1 MLLQLFCSLL
11 WYPLI
16 SQHQHGIPLAARE
29 TYNCAHDART
39 RVDPSVSA
47 ATRKPRARNLPGGP
61 SPETGTGEQ
70 AGGQT
75 GSEEE
80 AASPWKQR
88 VKFDGYLHRT
98 ANLICVLSLRDETL
112 LPMEDVCRILGGRHE
127 DAFLVLT
134 AGVLGRF
141 VYIVY
146 GVGDGEVEGKGIV
159 PPSCMSLSLSL
170 PGLACLLL
178 CLGRYLR

>member
-1 MLLQLFCSLL
+1 
-11 WYPLI
+11 
-16 SQHQHGIPLAARE
+16 
-29 TYNCAHDART
+29 
-39 RVDPSVSA
+39 
-47 ATRKPRARNLPGGP
+47 
-61 SPETGTGEQ
+61 
-70 AGGQT
+70 
-75 GSEEE
+75 
-80 AASPWKQR
+80 
-88 VKFDGYLHRT
+88 
-98 ANLICVLSLRDETL
+98 
-112 LPMEDVCRILGGRHE
+112 MEDVCRILGGRHE